1 MNILSHKFRAK
12 VSILLLIALVSG
24 VAACSS
30 VWLIK
35 TKVLKQETQFTALIL
50 ALAEGDDRSRLE
62 AALEIGPESW
72 ERALETYMEK
82 WDPTPGTEINEYRA
96 LIESRFH
103 IALNTIDEVE
113 DDRILVFALYG
124 PPSEVIPYTSIIR
137 WVYSS
142 PGEIQLAAN
151 PNRLLR
157 TGMEFTVS
165 FTRQRGEPFQI
176 LLDGL
181 GGQPPPGPLSE
192 NDHAMLE
199 SIMARQDSGEWLKS
213 AALLRA
219 RASPGGRSFRLLFQ
233 GAASE
238 DEIVRQT
245 AHEALRPLT
254 PGVPVI
260 YVGGD
265 IPESRFGGIRVM
277 RNPTSIEVPEPTS
290 IALNIH
296 QMFPYE
302 PREHLSTDEIASLT
316 KAGSTEAEQPTILD
330 PLFPTGTG
338 RSSYLDAFFTAGEFL
353 EDGDYQSALEEVS
366 RAQEVGTIT
375 KAEGHFLSAVIYF
388 GEDEPG
394 ARRLADSNIRRAIAL
409 DSSNKRYHLLLASIL
424 NRSTFLD
431 YADNTLDRLLS
442 EDLRISDALTLKGV
456 MRLQGLWRLGWQ
468 ASGWSEMSRA
478 GIIRS
483 MSRKASTAEALKFL
497 HEALLLDPHN
507 EMAIWWLAL
516 HNILAGEWSEILRI
530 SEFMV
535 QQGVLHGEALLAK
548 GMALQ
553 HLQQLE
559 EAESTYRAGLAM
571 LGNDY
576 ADAAGSPRW
585 ISPPS
590 GGGVTLGV
598 TIDSLSP
605 SSAAPT
611 SGSELRVNPEH
622 FWRARDPLFST
633 PENERLME
641 QYRRFA
647 YVTWVYSDVLTGVRG
662 WETARGAVYMRYG
675 RPGSI
680 RQSSAFDAIDL
691 DDIFDYFEHGEAWTY
706 DSFRVTFGGANIT
719 GNLRIWPFLPEKLEN
734 VVESRSEYL
743 EKTEE
748 IPGLDTIIGVPET
761 HALIA
766 KWFVFLDTPERWVL
780 IPAIHIPE
788 ELVGWSRAAM
798 ATFNAVPT
806 TVHSF
811 VLDQAWY
818 PLEQSDFTIP
828 TERPDILRRMPDLTG
843 SPISLTGSGEAEQ
856 LYFGRIEM
864 VPEFAPNSWSSTDT
878 LDVKYESGK
887 PFLSSIVLAS
897 DVRDRVPDQRPL
909 EGVIER
915 GDSVIFP
922 RVTGTFQR
930 GEQIF
935 LYFEVSMLMRNE
947 YGQALCR
954 IDLETVTP
962 SGIDYSRGIVRR
974 TIGRLFQRPSPTGQI
989 TISIERETIEDHISQ
1004 WMELELTEENWTT
1017 GIFQFRISAHDLVSG
1032 AVIEREQTIVLAEN
1046 GR

>member
-113 DDRILVFALYG
+113 DDRLLVFALYG
-124 PPSEVIPYTSIIR
+124 PPSEVIAHGGFIR
-137 WVYSS
+137 WAYSP

-151 PNRLLR
+151 PIRLLR

-165 FTRQRGEPFQI
+165 FTKKGGEPFQI

-181 GGQPPPGPLSE
+181 SGQPPPGPLSE

-219 RASPGGRSFRLLFQ
+219 RASPSGRSFRLLFQ

-245 AHEALRPLT
+245 AYEVLRPLT
-254 PGVPVI
+254 PGLPVI
-260 YVGGD
+260 YVEGD
-265 IPESRFGGIRVM
+265 VPESRFGGIRVM
-277 RNPTSIEVPEPTS
+277 RKPTDIEEPEPTR
-290 IALNIH
+290 IAFDTH
-296 QMFPYE
+296 QIFPYE
-302 PREHLSTDEIASLT
+302 PREHLSSDEIASLT
-316 KAGSTEAEQPTILD
+316 PAGSTETEQPTVLD
-330 PLFPTGTG
+330 PLFPTGRG
-338 RSSYLDAFFTAGEFL
+338 RSNYLDTFFTAGEFL
-353 EDGDYQSALEEVS
+353 EDDDYQSALVEVA
-366 RAQEVGTIT
+366 RAQEAGTIT

-409 DSSNKRYHLLLASIL
+409 DSTNKRYHLLLASIL
-424 NRSTFLD
+424 NRSTFLV

-442 EDLRISDALTLKGV
+442 EDLRVPDALTLKGV
-456 MRLQGLWRLGWQ
+456 IRLQGLWQLGWQ
-468 ASGWSEMSRA
+468 AGGWGEMSRQ
-478 GIIRS
+478 GIVRS
-483 MSRKASTAEALKFL
+483 MPRTAFTAEALKFL

-516 HNILAGEWSEILRI
+516 HHILAGEWSEILRI

-535 QQGVLHGEALLAK
+535 QQGILHGEALLAR

-559 EAESTYRAGLAM
+559 EAESAYRAGLAI
-571 LGNDY
+571 LGSDY
-576 ADAAGSPRW
+576 VDAAESPLW

-675 RPGSI
+675 KPGSI
-680 RQSSAFDAIDL
+680 KQSSAFKG
-691 DDIFDYFEHGEAWTY
+691 EPGEAWTY
-706 DSFRVTFGGANIT
+706 DSVIDSFIVTFGGAYMT
-719 GNLRIWPFLPEKLEN
+719 GNLRIWPILPEELEN
-734 VVESRSEYL
+734 VVESRSDYL

-748 IPGLDTIIGVPET
+748 IPGLDTIIGVPDT

-766 KWFVFLDTPERWVL
+766 RWFVFLDTPEHWVL
-780 IPAIHIPE
+780 VPAIHIPE
-788 ELVGWSRAAM
+788 ELISWSRTAM

-806 TVHSF
+806 SVHSF
-811 VLDQAWY
+811 ILDQAWY